1 MTNCTT
7 RRMGDGTVLVI
18 GRTGQL
24 ARALA
29 RCATDWASYRF
40 VGRPNVDFE
49 QERSLSPAF
58 DLHRPCLVINAGA
71 WTAIN
76 AAERQAETAFRV
88 NAEGP
93 LHLARLCRQYGV
105 PLIHFSTNQVFN
117 GKAKAPYAVEDGIGP
132 LNTYGRSKAAGECAI
147 AAEFAH
153 HLIFRLAW
161 VFSEWPGNFLTKLV
175 SRAQSQTTI
184 EMVDDQHA
192 TPTYA
197 RDVARA
203 IDQVARRCVSG
214 KVRWGTYHLTNGG
227 EASRLTFAQ
236 EILRL
241 MTPKLRSE
249 PVLRPIAADRRN
261 TSAPLPR
268 YGVLDTCRT
277 IEQFGIALPAW
288 QDAVARCMQFVL
300 PGNPATEI
308 G

>member
-1 MTNCTT
+1 MSQ
-7 RRMGDGTVLVI
+7 GTVLVI
-18 GRTGQL
+18 GRRGQL

-29 RCATDWASYRF
+29 KCATDWASYRF

-49 QERSLSPAF
+49 QARSLSPAF

-76 AAERQAETAFRV
+76 AAERQAEAAFRV

-93 LHLARLCRQYGV
+93 LHLAQLCRQRGV
-105 PLIHFSTNQVFN
+105 PLIHFSTSQVFN
-117 GKAKAPYAVEDGIGP
+117 GKAKSPYAVEDGTGP
-132 LNTYGRSKAAGECAI
+132 LNIYGRSKAAGECAI
-147 AAEFAH
+147 AAELAH

-161 VFSEWPGNFLTKLV
+161 MFSEWPGNFLTKLV

-184 EMVDDQHA
+184 EMVDNHHA

-197 RDVARA
+197 RDVAHA
-203 IDQVARRCVSG
+203 IDQVAQRCVKG
-214 KVRWGTYHLTNGG
+214 NVRWGTYHLTNEG
-227 EASRLTFAQ
+227 EASRFTFAQ

-241 MTPKLRSE
+241 MVPKLRSWPILK
-249 PVLRPIAADRRN
+249 PVAADRRS

-268 YGVLDTCRT
+268 YGVLDTGRT
-277 IEQFGIALPAW
+277 RQHFGISLPAW
-288 QDAVARCMQFVL
+288 QDAVARCMQFAL
-300 PGNPATEI
+300 SGNAATEA